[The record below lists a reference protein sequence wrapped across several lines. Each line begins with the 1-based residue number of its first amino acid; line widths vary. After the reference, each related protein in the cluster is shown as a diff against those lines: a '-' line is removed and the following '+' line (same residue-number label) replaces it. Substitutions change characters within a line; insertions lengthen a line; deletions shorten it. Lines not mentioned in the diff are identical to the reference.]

1 MIDIKG
7 VSKKLGDNQV
17 LKDIELH
24 VEKGSIFGL
33 IGPNGAGKTTLMK
46 LMTGIYKADCG
57 EILVNG
63 NYVYE
68 NIENKARIGYVADEN
83 NYFTNFTV
91 KNIKKFYQ
99 LSYKSFNNER
109 FERINRLFNIPM
121 KLSVKKL
128 SKGMK
133 TKLAVMLN
141 LSIMPDVL
149 IMDEPT
155 SGLDPI
161 VKRQMLNLILD
172 DVAERQTTVLIS
184 SHNLSELEKICDS
197 IAILNNGKIAYTN
210 SLEDMKRKIRRIQ
223 LVFKND
229 IPADIDIWNDIV
241 SRTMKVEKAGR
252 VYNIIT
258 RDYSE
263 DLKGR
268 LSEAGV
274 LFQEEID
281 LSLEDMFIYSVGGE
295 DIYEEVFK

>member
-1 MIDIKG
+1 MIDIEG
-7 VSKKLGDNQV
+7 VSKKLGDKQV
-17 LKDIELH
+17 LKNIEFH

-33 IGPNGAGKTTLMK
+33 IGPNGAGKTTLLK
-46 LMTGIYKADCG
+46 LMTGIYKADRG
-57 EILVNG
+57 EIKING

-68 NIENKARIGYVADEN
+68 NIENKAHIGYVADEN
-83 NYFTNFTV
+83 NYFANFTV
-91 KNIKKFYQ
+91 KNIKKLYQ

-121 KLSVKKL
+121 KLSVKKF

-197 IAILNNGKIAYTN
+197 IAILNNGEIAYTN

-229 IPADIDIWNDIV
+229 IPADLDIWNDIV
-241 SRTMKVEKAGR
+241 SRTMKVEKVGR

-258 RDYSE
+258 KDYSE

-295 DIYEEVFK
+295 DVYEEVFK

>member
-33 IGPNGAGKTTLMK
+33 IGPNGAGKTTLLK

-57 EILVNG
+57 KIMING
-63 NYVYE
+63 DYVYE
-68 NIENKARIGYVADEN
+68 NAENKAHIGYVADEN
-83 NYFTNFTV
+83 KYFTNFTV

-99 LSYKSFNNER
+99 LAYKSFSNER
-109 FERINRLFNIPM
+109 FEKINKLFNIPM
-121 KLSVKKL
+121 KLSIKKL
-128 SKGMK
+128 SMGNQ
-133 TKLAVMLN
+133 TKLAIMLN
-141 LSIMPDVL
+141 LSVMPDIL

-155 SGLDPI
+155 AGLDPI
-161 VKRQMLNLILD
+161 VKRQVLNLILD
-172 DVAERQTTVLIS
+172 DVAARQTTVVIS
-184 SHNLSELEKICDS
+184 SHNLSELEKICDN
-197 IAILNNGKIAYTN
+197 IAIINKGSIAYTS

-229 IPADIDIWNDIV
+229 VPADIDAWDEIA
-241 SRTMKVEKAGR
+241 SSALKVEKVGR
-252 VYNIIT
+252 VYNLIT
-258 RDYSE
+258 KDYSE
-263 DLKGR
+263 DLKDK
-268 LSEAGV
+268 LSCIGV

>member
-7 VSKKLGDNQV
+7 VSKKLGDSQV
-17 LKDIELH
+17 LEDIELH

-33 IGPNGAGKTTLMK
+33 IGPNGAGKTTLLK
-46 LMTGIYKADCG
+46 LMAGIYKADCG
-57 EILVNG
+57 EILING

-241 SRTMKVEKAGR
+241 SRTMKVEKVGR